1 MTNQNEVCK
10 NNCPECQC
18 ADSENGVAELTPTG
32 TIQSRLAVSDAGM
45 EVVSY
50 DLCNDGAG
58 DKVLKSLKAM
68 GDAATIFESARTV
81 GHLNEDDEKLL
92 AQYQKFQGT
101 SADFDGAEVRNPK
114 TGEVYYGTVPADNVV
129 AVTRD
134 ERGGITVEVGNE
146 APVCDKHDED
156 VQCEFLDAAGN
167 KHYGEPPVTLTQN
180 ADGSIAVDSG
190 GATADKVAE
199 AIATALEDRG
209 INPETIYPVVTS
221 DETQTTVITSLPVVT
236 STSDLVAALESTD
249 PVAVRENVT
258 AVIEKAKET
267 VRIGAVD
274 MSFSPQDDLLLD
286 RVIKALTT
294 DGVEYPQLLN
304 FIPALESQRST
315 LLGEAVAYRDAHARV
330 MTHFWSMTMADVG
343 NPATLA
349 ARAQID
355 ITELGNYN
363 DDAWMQWW
371 SETLRPWCI
380 TYGHLYGPTPEE
392 GETKNDTDGDIG
404 ADTTVEES

>member
-10 NNCPECQC
+10 NNCP
-18 ADSENGVAELTPTG
+18 GL
-32 TIQSRLAVSDAGM
+32 
-45 EVVSY
+45 
-50 DLCNDGAG
+50 
-58 DKVLKSLKAM
+58 
-68 GDAATIFESARTV
+68 
-81 GHLNEDDEKLL
+81 
-92 AQYQKFQGT
+92 
-101 SADFDGAEVRNPK
+101 
-114 TGEVYYGTVPADNVV
+114 VPADN
-129 AVTRD
+129 AVKVTHD
-134 ERGGITVEVGNE
+134 ENGGITVEVGSE
-146 APVCDKHDED
+146 APVCDEYDEG
-156 VQCEFLDAAGN
+156 VQCDSLDAAGN
-167 KHYGEPPVTLTQN
+167 EHYGKPPVTLTQN
-180 ADGSIAVDSG
+180 ADGSVAVDCG
-190 GATADKVAE
+190 GATADEVAE
-199 AIATALEDRG
+199 VIATALEERG
-209 INPETIYPVVTS
+209 INPETIYPVS
-221 DETQTTVITSLPVVT
+221 ANDETQVTTEVSLPVVA
-236 STSDLVAALESTD
+236 STSDLVAVLESTD

-274 MSFSPQDDLLLD
+274 MSFSPQDGLLLD

-380 TYGHLYGPTPEE
+380 TYGHLYGPAPEE
-392 GETKNDTDGDIG
+392 EETKNDTDGDIG
-404 ADTTVEES
+404 ADSTVEES

>member
-1 MTNQNEVCK
+1 MTNQNEVCE
-10 NNCPECQC
+10 NNCPECRC
-18 ADSENGVAELTPTG
+18 AGTEDNSVKPAPTG
-32 TIQSRLAVSDAGM
+32 TIQARLAVSDAGM

-50 DLCNDGAG
+50 DLCNDGSG
-58 DKVLKSLKAM
+58 DNVLASLKAM
-68 GDAATIFESARTV
+68 GDAAVVFESIRRE
-81 GHLNEDDEKLL
+81 GYLNEDSKKLL
-92 AQYQKFQGT
+92 AQYQEPQD
-101 SADFDGAEVRNPK
+101 AD
-114 TGEVYYGTVPADNVV
+114 VV
-129 AVTRD
+129 DATEVTRD
-134 ERGGITVEVGNE
+134 DSDGITV
-146 APVCDKHDED
+146 
-156 VQCEFLDAAGN
+156 
-167 KHYGEPPVTLTQN
+167 
-180 ADGSIAVDSG
+180 
-190 GATADKVAE
+190 
-199 AIATALEDRG
+199 
-209 INPETIYPVVTS
+209 VTS
-221 DETQTTVITSLPVVT
+221 NETQATVITSLPVVA
-236 STSDLVAALESTD
+236 STSDLVSALESTD

-274 MSFSPQDDLLLD
+274 MSFSPQDELLLD

-349 ARAQID
+349 ARAKID
-355 ITELGNYN
+355 ITEVGNYN

-380 TYGHLYGPTPEE
+380 TYGHLYGPDQEAL
-392 GETKNDTDGDIG
+392 ETKSDADGD
-404 ADTTVEES
+404 AATVSSVEES